1 MSALIGIFES
11 QYKKRLPLTVVKPG
25 SQSRDF
31 THVDDIV
38 HGCYLAWTK
47 GKQKEY
53 MLCTNKS
60 YSILKIAKMFG
71 SKIEFLKSR
80 PGDRFRPVISNN
92 NAKKILGFTA
102 KKSIKNYIKDF
113 VSKN

>member
-1 MSALIGIFES
+1 M
-11 QYKKRLPLTVVKPG
+11 KPG

-38 HGCYLAWTK
+38 RGCYLAWTK

-53 MLCTNKS
+53 MLCTNRL

-71 SKIEFLKSR
+71 SKFKFLKSR
-80 PGDRFRPVISNN
+80 PGDRFGSIISNN

-102 KKSIKNYIKDF
+102 KKNIKNYIKDF